1 MAEPANYT
9 QSRVPA
15 TICRGKLF
23 RGEIVSSGAPAQLD
37 EPTIVRALQA
47 SKAEAAAGRMGE
59 SDQLLAQLARQAPG
73 HPAVLNELGVR
84 MMNRGAADQAH
95 ALFLRATSADPKHPS
110 LWANLATSLKALGRR
125 AEEMD
130 AIEKALEVEP
140 RHLSALLQKGA
151 YFEHM
156 GDKRQAA
163 RTYANALACIPPGAE
178 PPVAVREALDKAKAL
193 VASDRAALSAALEQS
208 LAEARARHQG
218 EPQRRVDK
226 CLDILLGARKSFR
239 SEPTW
244 MYFPEL
250 PAIEFFERSDFG
262 WLDALEQATDD
273 IRSELLQALVTDQAG
288 LTPYID
294 FPSSMP
300 LDQWKDLNR
309 SRRWSAYFLWNQGA
323 PNADHVARCPKT
335 ARALEAIPARPR
347 ITARAPTAFFS
358 ILEPKTRIP
367 PHTGVT
373 NTRLTVHLPLIVPE
387 SCGFRVGSTT
397 REWRGGDA
405 WVFDDTIE
413 HEAWN
418 DSDAPRAILIF
429 DIWNPLLSP
438 AECELIQV
446 ATEAYV
452 RYYAVSAAPLA

>member
-1 MAEPANYT
+1 MN
-9 QSRVPA
+9 
-15 TICRGKLF
+15 
-23 RGEIVSSGAPAQLD
+23 SGAPAQLD
-37 EPTIVRALQA
+37 DPAIVRALQA

-84 MMNRGAADQAH
+84 MMTRGAAEQAH

-125 AEEMD
+125 AEELD
-130 AIEKALEVEP
+130 AIEKALELEP

-151 YFEHM
+151 FFEQM
-156 GDKRQAA
+156 GDARGAA
-163 RTYANALACIPPGAE
+163 RVYANALACIPPGAE
-178 PPVAVREALDKAKAL
+178 PAVAVREALQQAKAL
-193 VASDRAALSAALEQS
+193 VASDRAVLSATLEQS
-208 LAEARARHQG
+208 LAEVRAKHHG

-226 CLDILLGARKSFR
+226 CLDILLGARKSYR

-250 PAIEFFERSDFG
+250 PAIEFFERSDFP
-262 WLDALEQATDD
+262 WLDPLEQATDD
-273 IRSELLQALVTDQAG
+273 IRSELLQVLVTDQSG

-294 FPSSMP
+294 FPASMP
-300 LDQWKDLNR
+300 LDQWKELNR
-309 SRRWSAYFLWNQGA
+309 SRRWSAYFLWNQSV
-323 PNADHVARCPKT
+323 PNADHLARCPIT
-335 ARALEAIPARPR
+335 ARLLETIPRPR
-347 ITARAPTAFFS
+347 IAARAPTAFFS
-358 ILEPKTRIP
+358 ILEPTTRIP

-397 REWRGGDA
+397 REWRSGAA

-418 DSDAPRAILIF
+418 DSDTPRAILIF

-446 ATEAYV
+446 ATEAYG
-452 RYYAVSAAPLA
+452 RYYAASPAPPA